1 MPDKPKLTKTERLL
15 RETMLNNAAGTL
27 AYRHERYWAAKE
39 DELSDSIIKRRHR
52 EFIKAC
58 ESLIEVGTSRMPD
71 AYLRYAYG
79 EKAVAERDK
88 LLGAGGDV
96 VPFKRHGRPVR

>member
-1 MPDKPKLTKTERLL
+1 MTDKPKLTKTERLL
-15 RETMLNNAAGTL
+15 RETMLKNAAGDVS
-27 AYRHERYWAAKE
+27 YRLERYWAAR
-39 DELSDSIIKRRHR
+39 DEGLSDSIVKRRHR
-52 EFIKAC
+52 EFIKSC

-79 EKAVAERDK
+79 EKAVAERDR